1 MNYNSAIQNLE
12 NYNDMDPI
20 IIIIIIRMSKP
31 IWSTHCGTI
40 IKTIINL
47 LTETLQYHLHS
58 VHENQKKGVPVF
70 QYAGQKTESE
80 QPSTHAR
87 L

>member
-1 MNYNSAIQNLE
+1 
-12 NYNDMDPI
+12 MDPI

-70 QYAGQKTESE
+70 QYDGQKTESE
-80 QPSTHAR
+80 HTRTAINSISEESEDYSSKNF
-87 L
+87 